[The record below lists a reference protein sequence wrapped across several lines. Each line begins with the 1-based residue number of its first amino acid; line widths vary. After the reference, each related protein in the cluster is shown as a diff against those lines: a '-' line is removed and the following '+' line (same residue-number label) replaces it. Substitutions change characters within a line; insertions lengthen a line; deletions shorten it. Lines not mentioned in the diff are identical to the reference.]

1 MKDLS
6 DPWRA
11 SFFLNNTKVPET
23 VSFSWGRTVL
33 YVSVLEKFCILE
45 EEEPECGLT
54 VATATNVFLM
64 EGKDK

>member
-1 MKDLS
+1 M
-6 DPWRA
+6 
-11 SFFLNNTKVPET
+11 
-23 VSFSWGRTVL
+23 L
-33 YVSVLEKFCILE
+33 YVSVLDKFCILE